1 MMSYNMEDKI
11 TVSSNEVSH
20 TAKVNN
26 KLWHKKYLIYQN
38 SQKHNCDSEMFT
50 ILSTIQKK
58 SKSWFP
64 ILSTIQTPN
73 FILMYFS
80 YI

>member
-1 MMSYNMEDKI
+1 MMSDNMEDGMNEI
-11 TVSSNEVSH
+11 SNEVSL
-20 TAKVNN
+20 TVKVNT
-26 KLWHKKYLIYQN
+26 KKDLIYKN
-38 SQKHNCDSEMFT
+38 SQQHNCESEMFT

-58 SKSWFP
+58 SKSKFP
-64 ILSTIQTPN
+64 ILSTIKTSN